1 LKEILS
7 GNEAIARGAY
17 EAGIEIA
24 AGYPGTPSSEIIKT
38 IALKYGNDIYTEWST
53 NEKVAMDAGAG
64 AAYSGRRTLVT
75 TKQVGMNVLSDSL
88 MYAVYTGMEAGL
100 VVVTADDPGMFSSQN
115 EQDNRW
121 YARLAKIPLLEPAD
135 SQEAKDYV
143 ILGIE
148 LSEKFDTPILIR
160 TVMRTSHSKS
170 VVTLGSRLEG
180 RAEIGP
186 FKRDPAKY
194 NCTASNARRMH
205 PMVERR
211 IEKIAGFADMLSINR
226 IEWRDR
232 SIGFIT
238 GGVLYH
244 YLLDV
249 FPDASI
255 LKLGMT
261 FPLPER
267 LIREFAAGVQQLI
280 VLEELDPVLEEQI
293 KAMGIEVWGKDIF
306 PPCFELL
313 PDEIKRYTAEAGLL
327 KPAEKPAS
335 NPSRPGKQVQQQ
347 QMPQLPIRSPVFCAG
362 CPHRSTFYLLKKMKL
377 PVAGDIG
384 CYNLGTLPPFE
395 AQHTMGAMGASVG
408 VLHGMS
414 LAELPENRVC
424 TIGDSTFFH
433 SGMAPL
439 VNMVHNGSRGVVIL
453 MDNSVTAMTGHQ
465 DHPGVDWAVTENRR
479 AKKVDLEAVV
489 RAIGLEK
496 VEVVDAF
503 QIKEVEAGLKE
514 CLEFDGPSVLI
525 TRGECIFVSRNPQ
538 AAYHVDLE
546 KCIACHMCFRVGCPA
561 IGQSTDRN
569 AKNNKFKSHIDP
581 TLCIGCD
588 VCRQVCPTG
597 AITPPGG
604 SAGKERSGN
613 G

>member
-1 LKEILS
+1 MKEILS

-38 IALKYGNDIYTEWST
+38 IAQKYGNDIYTEWST

-143 ILGIE
+143 ILAIE

-170 VVTLGSRLEG
+170 VVTIGSRPKG
-180 RAEIGP
+180 KVEIGP

-194 NCTASNARRMH
+194 NCTASNARKMH
-205 PMVERR
+205 PRVEQR
-211 IEKIAGFADMLSINR
+211 IKDIGAYADSLPINR

-232 SIGFIT
+232 SLGFIT

-244 YLLDV
+244 YLLEV
-249 FPDASI
+249 FSEASI

-261 FPLPER
+261 YPLPEK
-267 LIREFAAGVQQLI
+267 LIREFADGVEQLV
-280 VLEELDPVLEEQI
+280 VLEELDPVIEEQI
-293 KAMGIEVWGKDIF
+293 KAMGIEVRGKDIF

-313 PDEIKRYTAEAGLL
+313 PDQIKRYTSEAGLL
-327 KPAEKPAS
+327 KKSPAAAGTVPQSEQSRKTEKLPE
-335 NPSRPGKQVQQQ
+335 
-347 QMPQLPIRSPVFCAG
+347 LPIRSPVFCAG

-414 LAELPENRVC
+414 LADLPENRVC

-465 DHPGVDWAVTENRR
+465 DHPGVDWAVTEERP

-489 RAIGLEK
+489 RAIGVEK
-496 VEVVDAF
+496 VKVVDAF
-503 QIKEVEAGLKE
+503 KIKEVEAGLKE
-514 CLEFDGPSVLI
+514 CLDFEGPSVLI

-538 AAYHVDLE
+538 PPYHVDLE

-561 IGQSTDRN
+561 IGKSTEKN
-569 AKNNKFKSHIDP
+569 PKNNKFKSHIDP

-597 AITPPGG
+597 AITPPGK
-604 SAGKERSGN
+604 SKGKE
-613 G
+613 

>member
-1 LKEILS
+1 LKQILS

-38 IALKYGNDIYTEWST
+38 IALEYGEDIYTEWST

-88 MYAVYTGMEAGL
+88 MYAVYTGAEAGL

-143 ILGIE
+143 VLGIE
-148 LSEKFDTPILIR
+148 LSEKFDTPVLVR

-170 VVTLGSRLEG
+170 VVTLGERPAG

-186 FKRDPAKY
+186 FKRDAVKY
-194 NCTASNARRMH
+194 NCTASNARVMH

-211 IEKIAGFADMLSINR
+211 IKEIAEFANTVSVNR

-232 SIGFIT
+232 SLGFIT

-261 FPLPER
+261 NPLPQR
-267 LIREFAAGVQQLI
+267 LIRQFASGVEQLI

-293 KAMGIEVWGKDIF
+293 KAMGIAVRGKDIF
-306 PPCFELL
+306 PACFELL
-313 PDEIKRYTAEAGLL
+313 PDEIKRYTTEAGLF
-327 KPAEKPAS
+327 KPRTGQSPAEDLTAAK
-335 NPSRPGKQVQQQ
+335 
-347 QMPQLPIRSPVFCAG
+347 QMPELPIRSPVFCAG

-465 DHPGVDWAVTENRR
+465 DHPGVDWAVTEKRP
-479 AKKVDLEAVV
+479 AKRVDLEAVV
-489 RAIGLEK
+489 RAIGVEK
-496 VEVVDAF
+496 VKVVDAF
-503 QIKEVEAGLKE
+503 KIKEVESGLKE
-514 CLEFDGPSVLI
+514 CLEFEGPSVLI
-525 TRGECIFVSRNPQ
+525 TRGQCIFVSRNPQ
-538 AAYHVDLE
+538 APYHVDLE

-561 IGQSTDRN
+561 IGQSTETYE
-569 AKNNKFKSHIDP
+569 KNKKFKSHIDP

-597 AITPPGG
+597 AITAPGT
-604 SAGKERSGN
+604 SKAKE
-613 G
+613 

>member
-1 LKEILS
+1 MKEILS

-143 ILGIE
+143 ILGVE

-170 VVTLGSRLEG
+170 VVTLGARTKG

-194 NCTASNARRMH
+194 NCTASNARKMH
-205 PMVERR
+205 PRVEQR
-211 IEKIAGFADMLSINR
+211 IKDIAVFADTLPINR

-232 SIGFIT
+232 SLGFIT

-249 FPDASI
+249 FPEASI

-261 FPLPER
+261 YPLPEK
-267 LIREFAAGVQQLI
+267 LIREFAAGIEQLI

-293 KAMGIEVWGKDIF
+293 KAMGIAVRGKDIF

-313 PDEIKRYTAEAGLL
+313 PDEIRRYTREAGLL
-327 KPAEKPAS
+327 KQAPES
-335 NPSRPGKQVQQQ
+335 DTSPSSKQEQPKE
-347 QMPQLPIRSPVFCAG
+347 MPQLPTRSPVFCAG

-414 LAELPENRVC
+414 LAGLPENRVC

-465 DHPGVDWAVTENRR
+465 DHPGVDWAVTEQRP

-489 RAIGLEK
+489 RAMGVEK
-496 VEVVDAF
+496 VKVVDAF
-503 QIKEVEAGLKE
+503 KIKEVEAGLKE
-514 CLEFDGPSVLI
+514 CLDFDGPSVLI

-538 AAYHVDLE
+538 PPYHVDLE

-561 IGQSTDRN
+561 IGQS
-569 AKNNKFKSHIDP
+569 AEKYPKNNKFKSHIDP

-597 AITPPGG
+597 AITPPGTPK
-604 SAGKERSGN
+604 GKE
-613 G
+613 

>member
-1 LKEILS
+1 MKQILS

-24 AGYPGTPSSEIIKT
+24 TGYPGTPSSEIIKT
-38 IALKYGNDIYTEWST
+38 IALEYGNDIYTEWST

-88 MYAVYTGMEAGL
+88 MYAVYTGAEAGL

-148 LSEKFDTPILIR
+148 LSEKFDTPILVR

-170 VVTLGSRLEG
+170 VVTLGERAQG
-180 RAEIGP
+180 KAEIGP
-186 FKRDPAKY
+186 FKRDPSKY
-194 NCTASNARRMH
+194 NCTASNARKMH
-205 PMVERR
+205 PMVEQRVKR
-211 IEKIAGFADMLSINR
+211 IAEFADTLPINR

-232 SIGFIT
+232 SLGFIT

-261 FPLPER
+261 YPLPER

-280 VLEELDPVLEEQI
+280 VLEELDPILEEQI
-293 KAMGIEVWGKDIF
+293 KAMGIDVRGKELF

-313 PDEIKRYTAEAGLL
+313 PDEIRRYTAEAGLL
-327 KPAEKPAS
+327 KAAKLPESDAPAS
-335 NPSRPGKQVQQQ
+335 KSEQSGARPE
-347 QMPQLPIRSPVFCAG
+347 LPTRSPVFCAG
-362 CPHRSTFYLLKKMKL
+362 CPHRSTFYLLKRMKL

-395 AQHTMGAMGASVG
+395 SQHTMGAMGASVG

-465 DHPGVDWAVTENRR
+465 DHPGVDWAVTEKRPARR
-479 AKKVDLEAVV
+479 VDLEAVV
-489 RAIGLEK
+489 RACGVEK
-496 VEVVDAF
+496 VKVVNAF
-503 QIKEVEAGLKE
+503 KIKEVEAGLKE

-538 AAYHVDLE
+538 APYHVDLD

-561 IGQSTDRN
+561 IGQSTERYE
-569 AKNNKFKSHIDP
+569 KNKKFKSHIDP
-581 TLCIGCD
+581 TICIGCD

-597 AITPPGG
+597 AITAPGT
-604 SAGKERSGN
+604 SKGKE
-613 G
+613 